1 MRGLRTGRLLL
12 LVLCLGAQPPGRA
25 ASLYHIDQR
34 HGTIEFSVGILGM
47 FSVQG
52 RFPRFQGD
60 LLLDTEHPE
69 RSHVDVAIDT
79 NAIEMPLSEQT
90 DLLRSA
96 AYFDTA
102 HFPQGRFVSGP
113 IQALSPSRYLIHGT
127 LWIRGIAQPQD
138 LDAVIQD
145 RHTDMAR
152 RIEVADFVVTGRIR
166 RSAFGMVA
174 DRIMVSDTVRI
185 TIRIHLEV
193 GLAPDGG

>member
-1 MRGLRTGRLLL
+1 MRGLRTGSLLL

-34 HGTIEFSVGILGM
+34 HGIIEFSVGILGM
-47 FSVQG
+47 FSV
-52 RFPRFQGD
+52 
-60 LLLDTEHPE
+60 
-69 RSHVDVAIDT
+69 
-79 NAIEMPLSEQT
+79 
-90 DLLRSA
+90 
-96 AYFDTA
+96 
-102 HFPQGRFVSGP
+102 QGRFVSGP

-152 RIEVADFVVTGRIR
+152 RIEVADFVGSGRIR